1 MFRCFETIMETFHR
15 ELEMIEI
22 GSCQAILA
30 SLATKVDG
38 SVKISFE
45 INPDNQEIIF
55 NLIKAFSSNQKLM
68 QLGIFQI
75 TESKIKSIDFSKVSD
90 A

>member
-1 MFRCFETIMETFHR
+1 
-15 ELEMIEI
+15 MIEI

-30 SLATKVDG
+30 SLSTKVDG

>member
-1 MFRCFETIMETFHR
+1 
-15 ELEMIEI
+15 MIEI

-30 SLATKVDG
+30 SLSTKVDG

-55 NLIKAFSSNQKLM
+55 NLIKAFSTNQKLM

>member
-1 MFRCFETIMETFHR
+1 
-15 ELEMIEI
+15 MIEI

-30 SLATKVDG
+30 SLSTKVDG
-38 SVKISFE
+38 SVKVSFE

-75 TESKIKSIDFSKVSD
+75 TESKIKSIDFSAVSD